1 MFRSIWRYIQT
12 IFGVL
17 ERSERLLLAL
27 WFSFQVCLVVL
38 DFVALAIAAL
48 TVSAFIP
55 IVQSNPENI
64 PRIVL
69 RLFESFPL
77 GVSLYEFL
85 FLLVGLSGLLLI
97 SRALLNVFT
106 EKYFFVKLNSITV
119 RLARTVLDR
128 HFSTPLEGRINRS
141 NTHFLH
147 SIHDSLNSLTIYLL
161 GNLVVICAEIVTS
174 ALLLIV
180 MLIWKPVVTGLL
192 LCFIALSILVS
203 FKYHI
208 QKSHRLLYNF
218 SNHNNETI
226 QQFLDLNALSSE
238 LKLRSIFQSSV
249 DAYLARRAELGKM
262 IANRQAQFAFPRLIL
277 ETTIIAGGLLS
288 GVLVW
293 YTLNISQGLVLLAGL
308 MIVGLRLQ
316 PAILKIQN
324 GVQVM
329 LQHKESASAA
339 IELISFYSE
348 QTLRKNSSS
357 FCLNEGER
365 DRLIIRNLGYRFGE
379 GELLFENLDLSFE
392 RFGLYVFKGQNGVG
406 KSTLF
411 EVIAGLRKP
420 FMGNIFY
427 QQVDLLLL
435 PQEQI
440 GIHLSFLPQK
450 PYFFNQSICES
461 LMADSDS
468 VDSTDLGFD
477 KAMEILH
484 TLQFDFSKH
493 DMEKR
498 MDLNNYLSEGE
509 KAKLGIARTLIR
521 DTPIV
526 LLDEPTSSLDIDS
539 RAQLRELLVN
549 EAKNR
554 LVLLISHDDTFNSIS
569 TEILEM

>member
-27 WFSFQVCLVVL
+27 WFSFQVFLVVL

-192 LCFIALSILVS
+192 VCFIALSILVS

-357 FCLNEGER
+357 FCLNEDER

-493 DMEKR
+493 DMDKR

-521 DTPIV
+521 DTPII